1 MHKMSSFWT
10 IFLQNY
16 KSKVKSKSY
25 FAITII
31 VSMLIIG
38 LMNFDKIYNLFAGNE
53 DDQVVVVTEKE
64 ELYSTIHQVFKNVD
78 SKIQVKRSTDKQKAE
93 SGVKNGDYTYAIVVE
108 ELNNK
113 QLKATYITETDVNQQ
128 DVSKVQTILSQ
139 IQSSNFAQQLNL
151 SQDELKVLT
160 TPVEIHTKTVSDK
173 VKDGEHT
180 EGVGILINVFIMLNY
195 LMILMY
201 AAQLATDVAT
211 EKSSRVME
219 LVVSSISPTKHLY
232 AKLFSTLLAGITQI
246 IIWGLVATV
255 GYKTAINDS
264 KNDILNSIDLNSV
277 APTLVFYGILFFTLG
292 FLLYG
297 SLSCLFGSIITRIE
311 ESSQAVM
318 PLMFMLLAA
327 LYIAIYG
334 MSNPSSM
341 VVTITSYVPF
351 FTPIVMLVRIGFL
364 NIPVWEIALAL
375 GILIATICIM
385 IGLTSRVYRGGVL
398 IYGKGAFSNIKK
410 AIKLGQK

>member
-1 MHKMSSFWT
+1 MSSFWT

-31 VSMLIIG
+31 VSMFIIG

-201 AAQLATDVAT
+201 LAQLATDVAT

-375 GILIATICIM
+375 GILIATICMM

>member
-1 MHKMSSFWT
+1 MSSFWT

-31 VSMLIIG
+31 VSLLIIG

-160 TPVEIHTKTVSDK
+160 TPVEIHTKKVSDK

-195 LMILMY
+195 VMILMY

>member
-1 MHKMSSFWT
+1 MSSFWT

-31 VSMLIIG
+31 VSLLIIG

-195 LMILMY
+195 VMILMY

-219 LVVSSISPTKHLY
+219 LVVSSISPAKHLY

-375 GILIATICIM
+375 AILIATICMM

>member
-1 MHKMSSFWT
+1 MSSFWT

-31 VSMLIIG
+31 VSLLIIG

-53 DDQVVVVTEKE
+53 DDQVVVVVTEKE

-195 LMILMY
+195 VMILMY

-219 LVVSSISPTKHLY
+219 LVVSSISPAKHLY

-375 GILIATICIM
+375 AILIATICMM

>member
-1 MHKMSSFWT
+1 M
-10 IFLQNY
+10 
-16 KSKVKSKSY
+16 KSKSY

-53 DDQVVVVTEKE
+53 DDQVVVTEKE

>member
-1 MHKMSSFWT
+1 M
-10 IFLQNY
+10 
-16 KSKVKSKSY
+16 
-25 FAITII
+25 
-31 VSMLIIG
+31 
-38 LMNFDKIYNLFAGNE
+38 
-53 DDQVVVVTEKE
+53 
-64 ELYSTIHQVFKNVD
+64 FKNVD

-375 GILIATICIM
+375 GILIATICMM

>member
-1 MHKMSSFWT
+1 MNSFWT

-264 KNDILNSIDLNSV
+264 KNDIFNSIDLNSV

-375 GILIATICIM
+375 AILIATICMM

>member
-1 MHKMSSFWT
+1 
-10 IFLQNY
+10 
-16 KSKVKSKSY
+16 
-25 FAITII
+25 
-31 VSMLIIG
+31 MLIIG

-375 GILIATICIM
+375 AILIATICMM

>member
-1 MHKMSSFWT
+1 MSSFWT

-160 TPVEIHTKTVSDK
+160 MPVEIHTKTVSDK
-173 VKDGEHT
+173 VKDGKHT
-180 EGVGILINVFIMLNY
+180 EGVGILINTFIMLNY
-195 LMILMY
+195 LMILLY

-232 AKLFSTLLAGITQI
+232 AKLFSTLSAGITQI
-246 IIWGLVATV
+246 IIWCSVATV
-255 GYKTAINDS
+255 GYKTSVNDS
-264 KNDILNSIDLNSV
+264 ENDILNSIDFNSI
-277 APTLVFYGILFFTLG
+277 APTLVVYGILFFTLG

-297 SLSCLFGSIITRIE
+297 SLSCLLGSIISRIE

-318 PLMFMLLAA
+318 PLTFMLIAA
-327 LYIAIYG
+327 LYIALYG

-341 VVTITSYVPF
+341 VVTITSYIPF

>member
-1 MHKMSSFWT
+1 M
-10 IFLQNY
+10 
-16 KSKVKSKSY
+16 
-25 FAITII
+25 
-31 VSMLIIG
+31 
-38 LMNFDKIYNLFAGNE
+38 
-53 DDQVVVVTEKE
+53 
-64 ELYSTIHQVFKNVD
+64 FKNVD

-264 KNDILNSIDLNSV
+264 K
-277 APTLVFYGILFFTLG
+277 
-292 FLLYG
+292 
-297 SLSCLFGSIITRIE
+297 
-311 ESSQAVM
+311 
-318 PLMFMLLAA
+318 
-327 LYIAIYG
+327 
-334 MSNPSSM
+334 
-341 VVTITSYVPF
+341 
-351 FTPIVMLVRIGFL
+351 
-364 NIPVWEIALAL
+364 
-375 GILIATICIM
+375 M
-385 IGLTSRVYRGGVL
+385 I
-398 IYGKGAFSNIKK
+398 F
-410 AIKLGQK
+410 

>member
-1 MHKMSSFWT
+1 MNSFWT

-139 IQSSNFAQQLNL
+139 IQSSNFAEQLNL

-375 GILIATICIM
+375 AILIATICMM

>member
-1 MHKMSSFWT
+1 MSSFWT

-195 LMILMY
+195 VMILMY

-375 GILIATICIM
+375 AILIATICMM

>member
-1 MHKMSSFWT
+1 MSSFWT

-31 VSMLIIG
+31 VSLLIIG

-53 DDQVVVVTEKE
+53 DDQVVVVVTEKE

-195 LMILMY
+195 VMILMY

-264 KNDILNSIDLNSV
+264 KNDILNSIDFNSI
-277 APTLVFYGILFFTLG
+277 APTLVVYGILFFTLG

>member
-1 MHKMSSFWT
+1 M
-10 IFLQNY
+10 
-16 KSKVKSKSY
+16 
-25 FAITII
+25 
-31 VSMLIIG
+31 
-38 LMNFDKIYNLFAGNE
+38 
-53 DDQVVVVTEKE
+53 
-64 ELYSTIHQVFKNVD
+64 
-78 SKIQVKRSTDKQKAE
+78 
-93 SGVKNGDYTYAIVVE
+93 
-108 ELNNK
+108 NNK

-334 MSNPSSM
+334 MSNQAAWLLPLL
-341 VVTITSYVPF
+341 
-351 FTPIVMLVRIGFL
+351 VMYLSL
-364 NIPVWEIALAL
+364 LL
-375 GILIATICIM
+375 
-385 IGLTSRVYRGGVL
+385 
-398 IYGKGAFSNIKK
+398 
-410 AIKLGQK
+410 

>member
-1 MHKMSSFWT
+1 MNSFWT

-78 SKIQVKRSTDKQKAE
+78 SKIQVKRSTGKQKAE

-375 GILIATICIM
+375 AILIATICMM

>member
-1 MHKMSSFWT
+1 MSSFWT

-31 VSMLIIG
+31 VSLLIIG

-195 LMILMY
+195 LMILLY

-232 AKLFSTLLAGITQI
+232 AKLFSTLSAGITQI
-246 IIWGLVATV
+246 IIWCSVATV
-255 GYKTAINDS
+255 GYKTSVNDS
-264 KNDILNSIDLNSV
+264 ENDILNSIDFNSI
-277 APTLVFYGILFFTLG
+277 APTLVVYGILFFTLG

-297 SLSCLFGSIITRIE
+297 SLSCLLGSIISRIE

-318 PLMFMLLAA
+318 PLTFMLIAA
-327 LYIAIYG
+327 LYIALYG
-334 MSNPSSM
+334 MSNPSST
-341 VVTITSYVPF
+341 VVTITSYIPF

-375 GILIATICIM
+375 AILIATICMM

-398 IYGKGAFSNIKK
+398 LYGKGAFSNIKR
-410 AIKLGQK
+410 AIKLGEK